1 MQKRSDSAVAE
12 KMHAEKS
19 GVKPQARVDGTKQ
32 EKNESCS
39 PPVTEGAAR
48 VAAVAR
54 MLGNIGL
61 CVRAGAVVRGT
72 ELVCDALKT
81 GAARLVISAG
91 DNSPNTAKRLRDR
104 CAYYG
109 VRLMVLP
116 ATGAELAAA
125 VGRGGVTA
133 AVAVTDAS
141 MVRMIEKAARPLGI

>member
-1 MQKRSDSAVAE
+1 MQKRSG
-12 KMHAEKS
+12 HAAGADEGCVKETRKKS
-19 GVKPQARVDGTKQ
+19 GAPTKKT
-32 EKNESCS
+32 EKKESIS
-39 PPVTEGAAR
+39 PPLAEGAAR
-48 VAAVAR
+48 TAAVAR

-72 ELVCDALKT
+72 ELVCDALKA
-81 GAARLVISAG
+81 GSAKLVISAG
-91 DNSPNTAKRLRDR
+91 DNSPNTAKRLHDR

-133 AVAVTDAS
+133 AVAVTDTS
-141 MVRMIEKAARPLGI
+141 MVRMIEKAALPLGI

>member
-1 MQKRSDSAVAE
+1 MQKRSGHSAGADEGRVKE
-12 KMHAEKS
+12 TRKKS
-19 GVKPQARVDGTKQ
+19 GAPTKKT
-32 EKNESCS
+32 EKKESIS
-39 PPVTEGAAR
+39 PPLAEGAAR
-48 VAAVAR
+48 S
-54 MLGNIGL
+54 IGL

-72 ELVCDALKT
+72 ELVCDALKA
-81 GAARLVISAG
+81 GSAKLVISAG
-91 DNSPNTAKRLRDR
+91 DNSPNTAKRLHDR

-141 MVRMIEKAARPLGI
+141 MVRMIEKAALPLGI

>member
-1 MQKRSDSAVAE
+1 MQKRSDPAKAE
-12 KMHAEKS
+12 KTRAYSH
-19 GVKPQARVDGTKQ
+19 GQKPRRRADGKTN

-39 PPVTEGAAR
+39 PPVTDEAAR
-48 VAAVAR
+48 AAAVAR

-72 ELVCDALKT
+72 ELVCDALKAGT
-81 GAARLVISAG
+81 VKLVISAG

-125 VGRGGVTA
+125 VGRGGITA